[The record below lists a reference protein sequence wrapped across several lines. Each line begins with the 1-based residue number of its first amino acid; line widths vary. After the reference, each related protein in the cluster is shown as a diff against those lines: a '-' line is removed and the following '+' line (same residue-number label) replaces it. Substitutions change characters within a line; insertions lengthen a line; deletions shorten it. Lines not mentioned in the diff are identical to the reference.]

1 MVPVRAPF
9 PACRR
14 RPSRCEPTRW
24 RETDGHRRT
33 RSGSQMNPFLLVKI
47 TGRFI
52 FGVDTTQPYAGQ
64 EERPEWQ
71 APRAGA
77 RS

>member
-1 MVPVRAPF
+1 
-9 PACRR
+9 
-14 RPSRCEPTRW
+14 
-24 RETDGHRRT
+24 
-33 RSGSQMNPFLLVKI
+33 MNPFLLVKI

-52 FGVDTTQPYAGQ
+52 LGVDMTQPYAGQ
-64 EERPEWQ
+64 EERPERQ